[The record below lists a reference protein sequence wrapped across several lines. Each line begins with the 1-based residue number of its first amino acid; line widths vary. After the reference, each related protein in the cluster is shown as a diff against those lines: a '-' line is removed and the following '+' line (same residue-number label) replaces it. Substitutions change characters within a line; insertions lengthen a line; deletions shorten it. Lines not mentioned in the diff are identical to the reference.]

1 MAAPLI
7 AAAAMAAKHL
17 AKKAAKAR
25 RKSGVKKD
33 NKENAEDSTTKEL
46 SGELRFREPRRQPFD
61 YADDDYGFTP
71 RMSDD
76 YKKGGKVSKGMHRM
90 PDGKMMKDSEHKKP
104 KKPTKPKKM
113 MGGGMMKYGHGGS
126 VDGCA
131 IRGKTK
137 GRMI

>member
-7 AAAAMAAKHL
+7 AAATMAAKHL

-76 YKKGGKVSKGMHRM
+76 YKKGGKVPKGMHRM
-90 PDGKMMKDSEHKKP
+90 PDGKMMKDSAHKKP
-104 KKPTKPKKM
+104 VKKM
-113 MGGGMMKYGHGGS
+113 SSGGSCRGGG
-126 VDGCA
+126 A
-131 IRGKTK
+131 ATK
-137 GRMI
+137 GTAFKGVM

>member
-61 YADDDYGFTP
+61 YADDAYGRTP

-76 YKKGGKVSKGMHRM
+76 YKKGGKVPKGMHRM

-104 KKPTKPKKM
+104 KKM
-113 MGGGMMKYGHGGS
+113 MGGGMMKYRHGGS
-126 VDGCA
+126 VDGIA
-131 IRGKTK
+131 QRGKTK
-137 GRMI
+137 GRMC

>member
-7 AAAAMAAKHL
+7 AAAATMAAKHF

-33 NKENAEDSTTKEL
+33 YKENAEDSTTKEI
-46 SGELRFREPRRQPFD
+46 SGELRFREPRR
-61 YADDDYGFTP
+61 YADDDYDRTP

-76 YKKGGKVSKGMHRM
+76 YKKGGKVPKGMHRM
-90 PDGKMMKDSEHKKP
+90 PDGKMMKDSAHKKP
-104 KKPTKPKKM
+104 VKK
-113 MGGGMMKYGHGGS
+113 MGGGTVKYRHGGS

>member
-46 SGELRFREPRRQPFD
+46 SGELRFREPRRQPFV
-61 YADDDYGFTP
+61 YVDDAYGRTP

-76 YKKGGKVSKGMHRM
+76 YKKGGKVPKGMHRM

-104 KKPTKPKKM
+104 KKM
-113 MGGGMMKYGHGGS
+113 MGGGTMKYAHGGS
-126 VDGCA
+126 VARGDGIA
-131 IRGKTK
+131 VRGKTK
-137 GRMI
+137 GRMC

>member
-61 YADDDYGFTP
+61 YADDNYGLTP

-76 YKKGGKVSKGMHRM
+76 YKKGGKVPKGMHRM

-104 KKPTKPKKM
+104 KKM
-113 MGGGMMKYGHGGS
+113 MGGGMMKYAHGGS
-126 VDGCA
+126 IDGCA
-131 IRGKTK
+131 VKGKTR
-137 GRMI
+137 GRLV

>member
-7 AAAAMAAKHL
+7 AAAATMAAKHF

-33 NKENAEDSTTKEL
+33 YKENAEDSTTKEL

-61 YADDDYGFTP
+61 YADDAYGRTP

-76 YKKGGKVSKGMHRM
+76 YKKGGKVPKGMHRM
-90 PDGKMMKDSEHKKP
+90 PDGKMMKDSEHKG
-104 KKPTKPKKM
+104 M
-113 MGGGMMKYGHGGS
+113 MGGGKVKGYKAGGS
-126 VDGCA
+126 IDGCA
-131 IRGKTK
+131 VKGKTR
-137 GRMI
+137 GRLV

>member
-61 YADDDYGFTP
+61 YADDAYGRTP

-76 YKKGGKVSKGMHRM
+76 YKKGGKVKGY
-90 PDGKMMKDSEHKKP
+90 KA
-104 KKPTKPKKM
+104 
-113 MGGGMMKYGHGGS
+113 GGS
-126 VDGCA
+126 IDGCA
-131 IRGKTK
+131 VKGKTR
-137 GRMI
+137 GRLV

>member
-61 YADDDYGFTP
+61 YADDAYGRTP

-76 YKKGGKVSKGMHRM
+76 YKKGGKVPKGMHRM

-104 KKPTKPKKM
+104 KKM
-113 MGGGMMKYGHGGS
+113 MGGGMMKYAHGGS
-126 VDGCA
+126 VARGDGIA
-131 IRGKTK
+131 VRGKTK
-137 GRMI
+137 GRMC

>member
-61 YADDDYGFTP
+61 YADDNYGLTP

-76 YKKGGKVSKGMHRM
+76 YKKGGKVPKGMHRM
-90 PDGKMMKDSEHKKP
+90 PDGKMMKNSAHKGMKA
-104 KKPTKPKKM
+104 
-113 MGGGMMKYGHGGS
+113 GGTMKYAHGGS

-131 IRGKTK
+131 IRGKTR
-137 GRMI
+137 GRLV